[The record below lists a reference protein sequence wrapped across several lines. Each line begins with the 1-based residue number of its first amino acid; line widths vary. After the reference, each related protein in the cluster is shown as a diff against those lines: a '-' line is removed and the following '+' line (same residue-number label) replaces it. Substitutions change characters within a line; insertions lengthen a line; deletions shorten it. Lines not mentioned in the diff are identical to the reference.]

1 MTSPVSPSATSAWRP
16 EPTVFVEQ
24 RIYSLVPGGTA
35 EYIQVYEA
43 CGRAVQERI
52 LGPMLGYYTRD
63 IGELNQLV
71 YFWSFAS
78 LDERTRRRSELMADA
93 EFKVFR
99 SKIRHLVIRQENT
112 LLVPAVAPK
121 KEGP

>member
-1 MTSPVSPSATSAWRP
+1 M
-16 EPTVFVEQ
+16 FVEQ

-35 EYIQVYEA
+35 EYISIYEE

-63 IGELNQLV
+63 VGELNQLV
-71 YFWSFAS
+71 YFWSFHS
-78 LDERTRRRSELMADA
+78 MDERGRRRTALMADS

-99 SKIRHLVIRQENT
+99 GKIRHLVVKQENT
-112 LLVPAVAPK
+112 ILVPAVAPK
-121 KEGP
+121 KDATR

>member
-1 MTSPVSPSATSAWRP
+1 M
-16 EPTVFVEQ
+16 FVEQ

-35 EYIQVYEA
+35 EYIKIYEES
-43 CGRAVQERI
+43 GRTVQERI

-71 YFWSFAS
+71 YFWSFDS
-78 LDERTRRRSELMADA
+78 MDERTRRRTELMADA

-99 SKIRHLVIRQENT
+99 GTIRHLVVKQENT

-121 KEGP
+121 KEATR

>member
-1 MTSPVSPSATSAWRP
+1 M
-16 EPTVFVEQ
+16 FVEQ

-35 EYIQVYEA
+35 EYIKIYEE

-63 IGELNQLV
+63 VGELNQLV
-71 YFWSFAS
+71 YFWSFDS
-78 LDERTRRRSELMADA
+78 MDERTRRRADLMADA

-99 SKIRHLVIRQENT
+99 GKIRHLVVKQENT

-121 KEGP
+121 KEATR